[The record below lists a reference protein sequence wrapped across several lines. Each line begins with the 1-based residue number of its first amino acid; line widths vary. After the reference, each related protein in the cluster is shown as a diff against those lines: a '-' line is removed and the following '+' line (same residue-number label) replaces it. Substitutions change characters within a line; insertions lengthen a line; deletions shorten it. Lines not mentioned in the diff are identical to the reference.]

1 MQITFLID
9 VDDSLYIAKK
19 DAEGRVPS
27 DLPQIN
33 TRPIKKGATG

>member
-1 MQITFLID
+1 MQIISRI
-9 VDDSLYIAKK
+9 VNNSLYVAKK

-33 TRPIKKGATG
+33 TSPVKKGATG